1 MIINN
6 QIQIPML
13 NSNYLVDDLVLAT
26 LLKKSDSNSLA
37 WKLTFR
43 VYQLAFMNILKLNEH
58 VSEKRIQAIFENT
71 FTTLINNLKAPS
83 FTITKTLFASL
94 LAIAR
99 KNHNCTLSENQMK
112 STAPYMSGEILVNL
126 IRANEAQCI
135 YHLFNH
141 YKEPTISILN
151 YKYDKYFNV
160 SPDEI
165 YGEAIMILKNNIEKG
180 KLQAPMKSRLF
191 TYFFL
196 IARNKY
202 LALGNQMKGL
212 TFYPDFMELET
223 ALSLANPAPARNT
236 AFDDLCPILKKLLDN
251 SNKEFFKNLLHTFHS
266 DEHELLKLRFEEG
279 LRFREIGKRMNLKEA
294 TCRKRLHDSI
304 KKWKKQYFVKQFA

>member
-1 MIINN
+1 M
-6 QIQIPML
+6 M
-13 NSNYLVDDLVLAT
+13 NSKYLIDDVVLAS
-26 LLKKSDSNSLA
+26 LLKKGNPTSLA
-37 WKLTFR
+37 YQTTFR
-43 VYQLAFMNILKLNEH
+43 VYQLAFVKVFKPNED
-58 VSEKRIQAIFENT
+58 VSKKRIQAIFKST
-71 FTTLINNLKAPS
+71 FTSFINTLEASNFK
-83 FTITKTLFASL
+83 ITQTLFASL
-94 LAIAR
+94 IAIAR
-99 KNHNCTLSENQMK
+99 KNYNYFLSENQMK
-112 STAPYMSGEILVNL
+112 RTAPYMAGEILVRL
-126 IRANEAQCI
+126 IKANDAQCLCQI
-135 YHLFNH
+135 FSY
-141 YKEPTISILN
+141 YKEPAISILD
-151 YKYDKYFNV
+151 YKYGNYFNF
-160 SPDEI
+160 SPNEI

-180 KLQAPMKSRLF
+180 KLQLPMKSRLF

-223 ALSLANPAPARNT
+223 ALNLANPAPIRNT
-236 AFDDLCPILKKLLDN
+236 AFDDLCPIIKKLLDK